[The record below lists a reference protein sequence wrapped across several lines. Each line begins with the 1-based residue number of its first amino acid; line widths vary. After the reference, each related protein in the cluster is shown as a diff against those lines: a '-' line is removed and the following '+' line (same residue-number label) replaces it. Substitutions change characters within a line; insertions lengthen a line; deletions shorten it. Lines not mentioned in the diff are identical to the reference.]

1 MKKLSIILL
10 SLSIKVA
17 LLAQWTTSG
26 ANIYNSNSGN
36 VGIGTNSP
44 AALFEV
50 RKDQADV
57 TRILVTNSAVG
68 PNVKSRVHLTTGT
81 TNSYAVS
88 ELQDAN
94 GNPYYLFGTGSAVTG
109 SYFDSKS
116 FSWRN
121 LSGIT
126 LMNINTTGNVG
137 IGTSSPGTFKLA
149 VEGKIGAREIQVTN
163 ISPWPDYVFNK
174 GYKLMA
180 LSKIEKFIKQ
190 NSHLP
195 GVPSAADVIGGVQL
209 GKMSAILLEKVE
221 ELTLYMIELNKK
233 IEKLEKE
240 NIALRT
246 R

>member
-1 MKKLSIILL
+1 MKKLSIILVL
-10 SLSIKVA
+10 LSIKIVS
-17 LLAQWTTSG
+17 LAQWTTSG

-36 VGIGTNSP
+36 VGIGTNNP
-44 AALFEV
+44 TALFEV

-68 PNVKSRVHLTTGT
+68 PNVKSRIHLTTGT

-121 LSGIT
+121 LSGTT

-137 IGTSSPGTFKLA
+137 IGTSNPGTFKLA

-163 ISPWPDYVFNK
+163 TSPWPDYVFDKN
-174 GYKLMA
+174 YKLMS
-180 LSKIEKFIKQ
+180 LSEIEEFVKRHA
-190 NSHLP
+190 HLP
-195 GVPSAADVIGGVQL
+195 GVPSKLEVKEGVEL
-209 GKMSAILLEKVE
+209 GRMNAILLEKIE
-221 ELTLYMIELNKK
+221 ELTLHMVELNKK
-233 IEKLEKE
+233 INKVEKE
-240 NIALRT
+240 NIELRK